1 MLRAAESELDL
12 KLYLNIAAFIAA
24 PPLLVVMFAAFV
36 NSLRVFEAAIRPID
50 FASFVA
56 TSSDFS
62 VSSTALRKS
71 FCAWLSVLILYNG
84 SLGLSF
90 GYGGGGGVVGAGGAA
105 IRAAAPACK
114 RLSRSC
120 A

>member
-1 MLRAAESELDL
+1 MSVDLLRAARLELDP
-12 KLYLNIAAFIAA
+12 KLYLNIAAFIMA

-36 NSLRVFEAAIRPID
+36 NSPRVFEAAIRPTD

-71 FCAWLSVLILYNG
+71 FCAWLS
-84 SLGLSF
+84 LGLFQIVSNFRPIF
-90 GYGGGGGVVGAGGAA
+90 GT
-105 IRAAAPACK
+105 
-114 RLSRSC
+114 L
-120 A
+120 